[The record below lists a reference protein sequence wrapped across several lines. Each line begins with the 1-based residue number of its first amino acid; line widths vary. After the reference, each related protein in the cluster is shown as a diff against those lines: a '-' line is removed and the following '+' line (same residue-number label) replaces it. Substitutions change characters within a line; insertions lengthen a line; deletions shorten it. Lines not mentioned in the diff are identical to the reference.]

1 MNNFPMNNEAL
12 RNAMYEQGRRV
23 SEFNKHLVDT
33 QLSGLK
39 QAEKAMVTG
48 METSL
53 KMIEAGYDIQKATY
67 QSWLDMMAPKAEQA
81 KS

>member
-1 MNNFPMNNEAL
+1 
-12 RNAMYEQGRRV
+12 
-23 SEFNKHLVDT
+23 
-33 QLSGLK
+33 
-39 QAEKAMVTG
+39 MVTG